1 MMKVCQ
7 VYFAAAMSVALI
19 GLLSLSIWAPWQQV
33 SDADAHRVVSLPRAP
48 IWAHSDVPGATVNVQ
63 LYLIDAIIILAIA
76 GVIVKVGMATRTRVR
91 LPKS

>member
-1 MMKVCQ
+1 MKVSR
-7 VYFAAAMSVALI
+7 VYFAAAVSIALI

-48 IWAHSDVPGATVNVQ
+48 IWSHSDVPGATVNVQ
-63 LYLIDAIIILAIA
+63 LYLIDTIVVLVIA

-91 LPKS
+91 LPKP